1 MTPSADLRPYLD
13 ELERFA
19 DGQLTESEQEAFEQ
33 RLEEDSQLSAA
44 YLAYE
49 QFTADLRWVA
59 GHETLRHRLQSLD
72 RRLDQRQEALLRV
85 RRQQRRTQ
93 VRWAVAGGVLL
104 VLLALGAW
112 LLLRSRPISPDE
124 AWARYYAPEPGLTE
138 AATQQAH
145 SPLLIEAMR
154 HYREGHFP
162 AALQTLRRMP
172 TTSIGAD
179 TLFYFTGV
187 TLLRQNEA
195 STARSYLVRATRQPG
210 SALVGK
216 ASYHLGMAQWRS
228 GQPEQARAT
237 LQAVAADS
245 QNPYQLNARQVLQ
258 ANVLT
263 TEK

>member
-1 MTPSADLRPYLD
+1 MTPPTDLRPYLD

-33 RLEEDSQLSAA
+33 RLEDDSQLSAA
-44 YLAYE
+44 YLSYE

-85 RRQQRRTQ
+85 RRLQRRTQ
-93 VRWAVAGGVLL
+93 TRWAIGGAVLL
-104 VLLALGAW
+104 VVLALGAW
-112 LLLRSRPISPDE
+112 LLLRARPISPDE

-138 AATQQAH
+138 TAAQQAH
-145 SPLLIEAMR
+145 SPLLVEAMR
-154 HYREGHFP
+154 HYREGRYP
-162 AALQTLRRMP
+162 AAMQTLRRMP
-172 TTSIGAD
+172 SSSIGAD

-187 TLLRQNEA
+187 TMLRQDDAA
-195 STARSYLVRATRQPG
+195 SARSYLMRATRQPG
-210 SALVGK
+210 SALIGK
-216 ASYHLGMAQWRS
+216 ANYHLGMAQWRT
-228 GQPEQARAT
+228 GQLKQARTT
-237 LQAVAADS
+237 LQAVATDP

-263 TEK
+263 VK